1 MSTFEDSCITWR
13 KSSLCDGGGCVEVA
27 VADDTDTCNVE
38 GGDEVFLMRN
48 SKDSRGQILRFT
60 SEEWEK
66 FITHIKEGA
75 GL

>member
-1 MSTFEDSCITWR
+1 M
-13 KSSLCDGGGCVEVA
+13 A
-27 VADDTDTCNVE
+27 VADDTDTGNVE